1 MSPLDWLLAAVFA
14 LSAVAVGYLYFGY
27 PLLLVVLARLRP
39 RPVAAGLVRP
49 AVTIVVPAHD
59 EEAVIG
65 EKLVYCLAQEYPA
78 DRLEVLVVSDGS
90 TDRTEEI
97 VRARAARDPRVRLLA
112 IPRSGKAAALDQGAL
127 HATGEI
133 LVLTDA
139 NALLGPGSLV
149 RLVEPFADPEVGG
162 VCGRKRYRRGRGVDA
177 TELGENLYWRW
188 DQWQKS
194 LESRIGS
201 VFAAD
206 GALYAV
212 RRGLYVPMA
221 DPAQADDIAIS
232 ARIVL
237 QGRRLLFEPGAVAFE
252 EPPAEGREELRRKV
266 RVTNHSVR
274 ALFNLGRRL
283 WTSGFYSVELLSHK
297 LLRHLAPF
305 PLLALVATSLALA
318 LRLEGAAGAFFRLC
332 LALQLAFY
340 ALGLAGF
347 LLRGTRVGRLRFLSI
362 PYYFSMINL
371 AALLGVLA
379 ILRGV
384 RTVRWAPRQGS

>member
-1 MSPLDWLLAAVFA
+1 VSPLDWLLAVLFA
-14 LSAVAVGYLYFGY
+14 LSAVAVGYLYLGY

-65 EKLVYCLAQEYPA
+65 EKLESCLAQDYPA

-112 IPRSGKAAALDQGAL
+112 IPRSGKAAALDRGAL

-274 ALFNLGRRL
+274 ALLNLGRRL

-318 LRLEGAAGAFFRLC
+318 LRLDGAAGAFFRLC
-332 LALQLAFY
+332 LAFQLGFY

-362 PYYFSMINL
+362 PYYFSMVNL

>member
-1 MSPLDWLLAAVFA
+1 VSPLDWLLAVLFA
-14 LSAVAVGYLYFGY
+14 LSAVAVGYLYLGY

-65 EKLVYCLAQEYPA
+65 EKLESCLAQDYPA

-139 NALLGPGSLV
+139 NALLAPGSLV

-274 ALFNLGRRL
+274 ALLNLGRRL

-332 LALQLAFY
+332 LALQLGFY

-362 PYYFSMINL
+362 PYYFSMVNL
-371 AALLGVLA
+371 AALLGALS